1 MIHKGHFGKRVAM
14 ARRRLALSQ
23 SELADKLG
31 VTAQAVSKWEV
42 GAAIPDVELLLSL
55 SHLFGMTVNELLED
69 ADPIAAMQIGGEY
82 ADGVHYFVPR
92 EEAPER
98 QGFADALKRE
108 GWIAR
113 NWRASQAAREHP
125 FLPIGRRIAMRGG
138 LILEVGAG
146 PGGGFMPFIL
156 RADPNASVV
165 VSDLCPTVVEEW
177 RRFLD
182 AETGSPNLWFAAC
195 DFTALPFP
203 DNAFSVVSDAGG
215 VANCIGDRRRA
226 LRQIHRV
233 LRPDGVFVTYSG
245 FVSRDTFDAL
255 PEAARLRLRAEFPEA
270 FEDLYEETV
279 LAGFRRI
286 DSEAIAGWDTDHDE
300 SGFAALCRELG
311 VTVSWTGYVRYCY
324 KS

>member
-1 MIHKGHFGKRVAM
+1 
-14 ARRRLALSQ
+14 
-23 SELADKLG
+23 
-31 VTAQAVSKWEV
+31 
-42 GAAIPDVELLLSL
+42 
-55 SHLFGMTVNELLED
+55 
-69 ADPIAAMQIGGEY
+69 MQIGGEY

-98 QGFADALKRE
+98 QGFADALRRE

-113 NWRASQAAREHP
+113 NWRTSQAAREHP

-156 RADPNASVV
+156 RADPNASVI

-215 VANCIGDRRRA
+215 LANCIGDRRRA
-226 LRQIHRV
+226 LRDIHRV

-255 PEAARLRLRAEFPEA
+255 PEAARVRLRAEFPEA

-300 SGFAALCRELG
+300 SGFASLCRELG

>member
-55 SHLFGMTVNELLED
+55 SHLFGITVNELLED

-113 NWRASQAAREHP
+113 NWRTSQAAREHP

-156 RADPNASVV
+156 RADPNASVI
-165 VSDLCPTVVEEW
+165 VSDICPTVVEEW

-182 AETGSPNLWFAAC
+182 AETGSPNLWFTAC

-255 PEAARLRLRAEFPEA
+255 PETARQRLRETFPEA

-300 SGFAALCRELG
+300 SGFASLCRELG